1 MSETHDA
8 PVTPDA
14 RPAEREV
21 AMTRIP
27 DPRDIKLIALR
38 DELFYL
44 SKQEQCIDES
54 SLQRATAFER
64 AARIVM
70 QYIPLVCEA
79 AK

>member
-1 MSETHDA
+1 MPH
-8 PVTPDA
+8 
-14 RPAEREV
+14 
-21 AMTRIP
+21 IP
-27 DPRDIKLIALR
+27 DPLEIKLIAFR